1 MHDLWC
7 KIELLDEA
15 CREKFNNWVVQKIK
29 VRVSN
34 TSCLHTYVSKIA
46 NIFKRKLLKDSPLSN
61 NEEQNTNE

>member
-15 CREKFNNWVVQKIK
+15 CREKFNNWVVQKNK
-29 VRVSN
+29 TKSVQHFLF
-34 TSCLHTYVSKIA
+34 TTYVSNFA